1 MKSRRNCW
9 VCLGGDESKPGEGK
23 SCLGRES
30 RGGMLQISNSEMGQ
44 SESASVLQSEVD
56 CLCFQLAET
65 YCELESKRSENELP
79 SVSNEVT

>member
-1 MKSRRNCW
+1 MNQSLVKERAA
-9 VCLGGDESKPGEGK
+9 LGGKVEEV
-23 SCLGRES
+23 
-30 RGGMLQISNSEMGQ
+30 MLQISNSEMGQ

-79 SVSNEVT
+79 SVSNEGT